1 MFGGNTG
8 GASSTPNLAGMA
20 GMAGMNPF
28 AMLQLQSMA
37 SLGGMA
43 GLGGLAGFG
52 AMNYGGTG
60 GGVQGAQSSGLTT
73 GGTDVASTMTT
84 SGLAGAMSSVNPYA
98 SMFSGQGL
106 AGQAFGGQS
115 MMTPMTQSS
124 MSKVDP
130 TKQVFVRNVSV
141 GGEVCSL

>member
-8 GASSTPNLAGMA
+8 GVSPTPNFAGMA

-37 SLGGMA
+37 SFGGMA

-52 AMNYGGTG
+52 GMNYGGTG
-60 GGVQGAQSSGLTT
+60 GVQGAQSAGLTAA
-73 GGTDVASTMTT
+73 GTDVSSTLT
-84 SGLAGAMSSVNPYA
+84 SGGLAGAMSSVNPYA
-98 SMFSGQGL
+98 SMFSAQGL

-115 MMTPMTQSS
+115 MMTPMTQGS

-141 GGEVCSL
+141 GGKGL